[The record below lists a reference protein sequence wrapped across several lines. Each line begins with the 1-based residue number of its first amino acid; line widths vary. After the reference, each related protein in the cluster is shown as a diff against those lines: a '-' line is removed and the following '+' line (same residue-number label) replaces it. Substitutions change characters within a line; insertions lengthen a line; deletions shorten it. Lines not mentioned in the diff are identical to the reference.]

1 MYKSHALHSPP
12 TSEYPV
18 MKVKSMI
25 MAALGSIKDEL
36 AAIRRGSFSCR
47 RVDLSSVEIAVLRS
61 TDSSDSPSDVKYVHE
76 ILFITSNEPGS
87 ITILARRISGRL
99 ESASRDPVVALKTL
113 LLLRGG
119 DHYFED
125 DLRNL
130 WSSGDLRIELSWI
143 SRDHP
148 DPLLGFVLNYSRF
161 LEERMEWL
169 INQAG
174 KLEPIKPVSSSGVL
188 SYDEKTTESILY
200 RLSKCQ
206 ALTDRIV
213 ECLPVINSRSSHAM
227 QSVMTVILRESFRV
241 YESFSE
247 GVEVVFSSYID
258 LKKHT
263 KVLALDIL
271 RKACIQ
277 TSNLKEFYDKCRKCV
292 VSKNLDYPSVR
303 IITSDEI
310 SSLERFEPKES
321 LTSEQERKAQ
331 ICETSKNPFSLG
343 LETKISTVWV
353 EFDDDE
359 GSESSS
365 FSFDSLTVAKGESS
379 KESWK
384 SMDLL

>member
-174 KLEPIKPVSSSGVL
+174 KLEPIKPAV
-188 SYDEKTTESILY
+188 SILY
-200 RLSKCQ
+200 RLSKSQ
-206 ALTDRIV
+206 ALFDQIV

-227 QSVMTVILRESFRV
+227 QLAMTVILRESFRV

-247 GVEVVFSSYID
+247 GVEVVFSSLLD
-258 LKKHT
+258 LEKHAR
-263 KVLALDIL
+263 VFALDIL

-277 TSNLKEFYDKCRKCV
+277 TCSLRDFYDECERCV
-292 VSKNLDYPSVR
+292 VSKSLDYPSVR
-303 IITSDEI
+303 IIHV
-310 SSLERFEPKES
+310 R
-321 LTSEQERKAQ
+321 
-331 ICETSKNPFSLG
+331 
-343 LETKISTVWV
+343 
-353 EFDDDE
+353 
-359 GSESSS
+359 
-365 FSFDSLTVAKGESS
+365 
-379 KESWK
+379 
-384 SMDLL
+384 